1 MKNSCKN
8 IIFTISIIGNIVAFI
23 IIGRGIIEETTV
35 TKNSALLNVCLDS
48 NSEQYEE
55 IKREKTL
62 TDKECVDALLY
73 VEIKIDFLSGY
84 IAFEDYDS
92 YIQNSPETVNKLNSI
107 ISSIKDEKAINDLDS
122 VKRIIEGRPKAKD
135 LDKCTGI
142 IRKYYH
148 ILKEKLKMKER
159 NDFYN

>member
-73 VEIKIDFLSGY
+73 VEIKI
-84 IAFEDYDS
+84 
-92 YIQNSPETVNKLNSI
+92 NT
-107 ISSIKDEKAINDLDS
+107 
-122 VKRIIEGRPKAKD
+122 
-135 LDKCTGI
+135 
-142 IRKYYH
+142 
-148 ILKEKLKMKER
+148 
-159 NDFYN
+159 